1 MTSAGPIAFSPGFNG
16 AAARGSEPP
25 PAPLQ
30 PQAVAAAR
38 AVDRAEPLLSTPAG
52 DPSHQHLPL
61 VSSAVQGQPAGP
73 VGRVL
78 IAGFDAGQTHTR
90 CRLADA
96 DDGRILAEGEGPGV
110 CHLAAAHG
118 PARFRQ
124 ALRQSL
130 AAARQRQPELPLPSA
145 AAVGASGIEQGSAVQ
160 RQGLELA
167 AEALG
172 LLPHRLIVTGDERTA
187 LRGALADRPGVVVI
201 SGTGTIAV
209 GRDGTGRE
217 HRCAGWGWLL
227 DGAGSAL
234 DIGRD
239 GLSLSLEMADGR
251 RPDAPLRPALWQ
263 ALGLEPEAADAPQRL
278 KALVVEPAFGPAG
291 FAQLAPVVERLAN
304 HGDLQS
310 LAILERSAGALAAMV
325 VAVATVLRLKD
336 AEVCALGGAI
346 EHLVCFQRCFQRALI
361 ARLPAARLIEP
372 RGDALAGALAL
383 ARERWESQ
391 HS

>member
-16 AAARGSEPP
+16 AAGRGSEPP
-25 PAPLQ
+25 PASLQ
-30 PQAVAAAR
+30 PEAVAAGR
-38 AVDRAEPLLSTPAG
+38 AADRTEPLLPAPAG
-52 DPSHQHLPL
+52 DPSRQRPPL
-61 VSSAVQGQPAGP
+61 VASAVQGQRAGP

-130 AAARQRQPELPLPSA
+130 AAARQGQPGLPLPSA

-172 LLPHRLIVTGDERTA
+172 LPPHRLIVTGDERTA

-209 GRDGTGRE
+209 GRDGAGRE

-278 KALVVEPAFGPAG
+278 KALVVEPGFGPAG

-304 HGDLQS
+304 HGDAQA

-325 VAVATVLRLKD
+325 VAVATALQLKD

-346 EHLVCFQRCFQRALI
+346 EQLVCFQRCFRRALI

-383 ARERWESQ
+383 ARERWKSQ